1 MSSPDWATQLQKAI
15 ELIETEETRRECTNW
30 ISSGFYGI
38 NSATISFDDINK
50 VVAMYLKHLKI
61 IKDTDFVTKGDI
73 LLNIMDAITL
83 MHQKDFPSFLE
94 VDEGSNEKINS
105 ILNNLKKLTNDNS
118 DISEDLKDEVLEF
131 CESSPGMPSV
141 ENIYS
146 KFHCLKGS
154 TWTDGWHK
162 D

>member
-1 MSSPDWATQLQKAI
+1 M
-15 ELIETEETRRECTNW
+15 R
-30 ISSGFYGI
+30 
-38 NSATISFDDINK
+38 
-50 VVAMYLKHLKI
+50 
-61 IKDTDFVTKGDI
+61 
-73 LLNIMDAITL
+73 
-83 MHQKDFPSFLE
+83 
-94 VDEGSNEKINS
+94 KINS

-146 KFHCLKGS
+146 KLTAFKGS